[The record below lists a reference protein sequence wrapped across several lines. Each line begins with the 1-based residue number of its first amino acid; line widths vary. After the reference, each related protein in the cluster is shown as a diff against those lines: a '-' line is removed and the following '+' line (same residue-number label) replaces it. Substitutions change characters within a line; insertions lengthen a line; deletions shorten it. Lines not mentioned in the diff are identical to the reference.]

1 MTPILTLLFSISRIV
16 DNLTTACCNGSNVMV
31 FIASGF
37 QQFAKPAA
45 QQSLL
50 AKRDGIRV
58 MTIGYGDGAVL
69 ADLEDIA
76 SRDSMVST
84 CNKYHYIGTVT

>member
-16 DNLTTACCNGSNVMV
+16 DNLTTACAFSRSESSDGSNVMV
-31 FIASGF
+31 FIASGL

-45 QQSLL
+45 QQSRL

-76 SRDSMVST
+76 SRNSMV
-84 CNKYHYIGTVT
+84 CIPK